1 MSAWAIDFSAF
12 PEDTKKHITEWSQRT
27 AVRTGFDEGRLI
39 FVRKK
44 QEKKAALYHNLRSV
58 ARNAGVGLPEG
69 SGWLLQEDLVKA
81 GGDNATFTSRE
92 IAKED
97 PAPADKSAFT
107 PDVYKS
113 LLPANYGEMVGA
125 MMHAEVSA

>member
-27 AVRTGFDEGRLI
+27 AIRTGLDEGRLI

-44 QEKKAALYHNLRSV
+44 QEKRAALYHNLRSLT
-58 ARNAGVGLPEG
+58 RNWGVELPEG
-69 SGWLLQEDLVKA
+69 SDWLLQVDLVKA
-81 GGDNATFTSRE
+81 GGDNATPTSRE

-97 PAPADKSAFT
+97 PTPADKSASTT

-113 LLPANYGEMVGA
+113 LLPANY
-125 MMHAEVSA
+125 AEICKPCS